1 MLFAA
6 FAIIV
11 FVLLP
16 AAGIVFGADYPERE
30 IRPQQW

>member
-1 MLFAA
+1 VLFAA

-16 AAGIVFGADYPERE
+16 AAALVFGADLPERAV
-30 IRPQQW
+30 RPQSW